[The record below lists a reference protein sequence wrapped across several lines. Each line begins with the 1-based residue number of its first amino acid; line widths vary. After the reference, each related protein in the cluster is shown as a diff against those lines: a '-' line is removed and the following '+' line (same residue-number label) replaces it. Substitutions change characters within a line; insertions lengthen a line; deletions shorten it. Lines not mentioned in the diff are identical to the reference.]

1 MARSAQKKKLN
12 GISEIRR
19 FFHRNESPIYFISAT
34 NFNLL
39 GIDEWVKNF
48 KYINYLDCF
57 DGRHPNVLV
66 PSTDDHT
73 EFESIEDINNYMLQH
88 KEVHDFVKGRGKRP
102 KAVFLM
108 FDRDTERLARELG
121 MQVWFPKARLR
132 TKVDNKIETVRI
144 GEKAGVPSVPNV
156 LTKVSSYDALRRA
169 SKGLGEALVVQT
181 AFGDSGHTTFFISNE
196 ADWRRH
202 ADEIVGH
209 GEVKIMK
216 RINCLGS
223 TIEACTTKAG
233 TIVGPL
239 LTELVGFPALTPYKG
254 GWCGNEI
261 FPEAFTP
268 EIRTDARD
276 LTFRFGE
283 QLRQE
288 GYRGYFDL
296 DFLIDTETGELWL
309 GELNPRITG
318 ASSMT
323 NHAAFAHADAP
334 LFLFHLLEFSGV
346 DFDFDV
352 DALNDRWADPA
363 NIDSWSQMVIKHTED
378 TVDILTAAPESG
390 IWRLGDDGGIEY
402 ARFDYHRRAVENEQ
416 EAFFLR
422 ISGAGD
428 YRYEGADLGILI
440 TRGRLMTKTH
450 RLNARAKRWIA
461 GIKGRFTG
469 QPLGRTPMPAAAT
482 EQPVFKIL

>member
-1 MARSAQKKKLN
+1 MARRARKTKLN

-19 FFHRNESPIYFISAT
+19 FFHRNEAPIYFVSAT

-39 GIDEWVKNF
+39 GLDEWVKNF

-66 PSTDDHT
+66 PSADAPP
-73 EFESIEDINNYMLQH
+73 EFESIEDINNYLLQH

-108 FDRDTERLARELG
+108 FDRETERLARELG

-144 GEKAGVPSVPNV
+144 GDKAGVPSVPNV
-156 LTKVSSYDALRRA
+156 LTKVSSYDGLRKA

-216 RINCLGS
+216 CINCLGS
-223 TIEACTTKAG
+223 TIEACATKAG

-268 EIRTDARD
+268 EIRATARD

-283 QLRQE
+283 QLRRE

-296 DFLIDTETGELWL
+296 DFLIDSETGELWL

-323 NHAAFAHADAP
+323 NHPAFAHADAP

-352 DALNDRWADPA
+352 DALNDRWADAA

-378 TVDILTAAPESG
+378 TVDILTGAPESG
-390 IWRLGDDGGIEY
+390 IWRLGDDGGVEY
-402 ARFDYHRRAVENEQ
+402 ARFDYHRRAVENER

-422 ISGAGD
+422 ISGPGD

-469 QPLGRTPMPAAAT
+469 KPLGRAPIPAAAT

>member
-66 PSTDDHT
+66 PSTDDHP